1 MRPRACALTALL
13 KNGEK
18 QTMEPSRFGDTTQTQ
33 ATRKSEGLRKHMNSI
48 YAKMAGGVF
57 ATAVVAFIVG
67 SSPTLLNLFLGGPQ
81 RYIVMFA
88 PLAIIWFGF
97 RPETMSASK
106 LKLAFY
112 GVAVVYGISFA
123 AIAAVAT
130 ADAAFALTV
139 AKAFFVATA
148 MFAGMSILGY
158 TTKKDLS
165 GMQTFLS
172 MGIIG
177 LVVLS
182 VINIFTQSSMMSNL
196 IAGAG
201 ILLFSG
207 LTVYQTQQMKQM
219 YHPNTAPEMAAR
231 YAWAAALNLYISF
244 IAMFQYV
251 LHFMNQR

>member
-1 MRPRACALTALL
+1 MNA
-13 KNGEK
+13 
-18 QTMEPSRFGDTTQTQ
+18 
-33 ATRKSEGLRKHMNSI
+33 GLRKHMNSI

-57 ATAVVAFIVG
+57 VTALVALAVG
-67 SSPTLLNLFLGGPQ
+67 SSDQLLNLFLGGPQ
-81 RYIVMFA
+81 RYVVMFA

-112 GVAVVYGISFA
+112 GVAIVYGISFA

-130 ADAAFALTV
+130 SNPAFAVTV

-148 MFAGMSILGY
+148 MFAGLSILGY

-165 GMQTFLS
+165 GMRTFLS

-177 LVVLS
+177 LIALS
-182 VINIFTQSSMMSNL
+182 VINIFTQSTLLGNL

-207 LTVYQTQQMKQM
+207 LTVHQTQQMKQM

-244 IAMFQYV
+244 IAMFQYI

>member
-1 MRPRACALTALL
+1 
-13 KNGEK
+13 
-18 QTMEPSRFGDTTQTQ
+18 METNHLHTKTQSTTYMD
-33 ATRKSEGLRKHMNSI
+33 AGLRKHMNSI
-48 YAKMAGGVF
+48 YARMSGGVLI
-57 ATAVVAFIVG
+57 TALVALVVG
-67 SSPTLLNLFLGGPQ
+67 TSPLLLNLFLGGPQ
-81 RYIVMFA
+81 KYLVIFA

-97 RPETMSASK
+97 RPEKMQASQ

-112 GVAVVYGISFA
+112 GLSAVYGISFA

-130 ADAAFALTV
+130 QDPAFAVSV
-139 AKAFFVATA
+139 AKAFFIATA
-148 MFAGMSILGY
+148 MFAGLSIVGY

-177 LVVLS
+177 LVAFS
-182 VINIFTQSSMMSNL
+182 VINIFFQNSMMSNL

-201 ILLFSG
+201 IVLFAG
-207 LTVYQTQQMKQM
+207 LTVWQTQDMKRM
-219 YHPNTAPEMAAR
+219 YSPNTPAEFASRM
-231 YAWAAALNLYISF
+231 AWAAALNLYISF

>member
-1 MRPRACALTALL
+1 M
-13 KNGEK
+13 N
-18 QTMEPSRFGDTTQTQ
+18 QFDTTRERSTVQMD
-33 ATRKSEGLRKHMNSI
+33 AGLRKHMNSI
-48 YAKMAGGVF
+48 YAKMSLGVLL
-57 ATAVVAFIVG
+57 TAIVALVVG
-67 SSPTLLNLFLGGPQ
+67 TSPFLLNLFLGGPQ

-97 RPETMSASK
+97 RPEKMQAST
-106 LKLAFY
+106 LQLAFF
-112 GVAVVYGISFA
+112 GVAAVYGISFA

-130 ADAAFALTV
+130 ADPTFAVSV
-139 AKAFFVATA
+139 AKAFFVATG
-148 MFAGMSILGY
+148 MFAGLSIIGY

-165 GMQTFLS
+165 GMRTFLS

-182 VINIFTQSSMMSNL
+182 VINIFTQSTMMANL

-207 LTVYQTQQMKQM
+207 LTVWQTQDMKRM
-219 YHPNTAPEMAAR
+219 YSPNTPAEYAQRM
-231 YAWAAALNLYISF
+231 AWAAALNLYISF
-244 IAMFQYV
+244 IAMFQYI